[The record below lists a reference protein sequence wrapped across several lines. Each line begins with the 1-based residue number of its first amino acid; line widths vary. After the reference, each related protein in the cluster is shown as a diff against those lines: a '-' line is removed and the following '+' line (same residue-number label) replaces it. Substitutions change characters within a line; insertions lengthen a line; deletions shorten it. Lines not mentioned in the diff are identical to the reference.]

1 MDDTSDIAASTR
13 VPGTYTHYNF
23 SRANRTLADGEQKV
37 LIIAQSLPDTDKGQK
52 GTVPALVP
60 VDVFSGDQA
69 ATYFGRGSQAHRMAV
84 AAIKANPNIRLT
96 VCALD
101 GSGLGPRT
109 KYYQIAGKATA
120 AGAARLQVSNEVITI
135 PIDKDDTPST
145 FIKKVA
151 ERIPA
156 DWPVAASESHA
167 DSVTCLALTSRNAGL
182 CGGEIFTALSV
193 SADGLSTIDGGEGFG
208 NSQPDVAK
216 ALAAA
221 YSGGHTVIVMPYT
234 DDASLTALST
244 YLDNVSGPT
253 EQRGVIGVIGWRGT
267 LAGGTS
273 ISVKANHKRLTMGWH
288 NGSVLTNGELA
299 AVYAATLVSEDDPS
313 EPLDDM
319 ALPGLDVTGQ
329 DKWPTRQE
337 EEKAL
342 RNGLTPFRVDGQRV
356 RIVRAIS
363 TYVKNAAGIA
373 DDTLLDITTIRTLDY
388 VRLAWRTRM
397 AQRFK
402 NGGKLTDHRLRQ
414 IRSETI
420 DVLCALE
427 RLDMVENV
435 EGLKAQVAVTRSRRD
450 SNRAEVAI
458 PASVVR
464 GLHILDATIYL
475 Y

>member
-23 SRANRTLADGEQKV
+23 SQANRTLADGEQKV
-37 LIIAQSLPDTDKGQK
+37 LIVAQCFGTPG

-96 VCALD
+96 VCGLD
-101 GSGLGPRT
+101 GNSLGDRT
-109 KYYQIAGKATA
+109 KQYEITGPATA
-120 AGAARLQVSNEVITI
+120 SGVVRLQVGNEAISV
-135 PIDKDDTPST
+135 PVDAHDTPSAV
-145 FIKKVA
+145 IKKVT
-151 ERIPA
+151 ESIPA
-156 DWPVAASESHA
+156 DWGVMALESTEGGKHILSLYA
-167 DSVTCLALTSRNAGL
+167 RNAGHS
-182 CGGEIFTALSV
+182 GGDVYIAF
-193 SADGLSTIDGGEGFG
+193 SAAAQGLKVKDGSDSPGSGA
-208 NSQPDVAK
+208 PDVAK

-319 ALPGLDVTGQ
+319 ALPGLDVTSQ

-435 EGLKAQVAVTRSRRD
+435 EGLKAQVVVTRSIRD
-450 SNRAEVAI
+450 STRAEVVI